1 MKHRRI
7 NYKQLFKKYPMG
19 YARYRDWLIDMSRM
33 CAKYPLDCDFLCGA
47 WLLKWRALGRLLTKP
62 AMVGV
67 RQGRTG
73 RIEWYKLSAKYGQT
87 VAHCL
92 LHADERRKHDRRLLM
107 VVKLLDGAI
116 IKESGAHVA
125 D

>member
-62 AMVGV
+62 EVFL
-67 RQGRTG
+67 RQLGFDPER
-73 RIEWYKLSAKYGQT
+73 
-87 VAHCL
+87 
-92 LHADERRKHDRRLLM
+92 ADELATTYRLGGASALAQ
-107 VVKLLDGAI
+107 VLEAAREKL
-116 IKESGAHVA
+116 
-125 D
+125 